1 MSDDRDAAESGAQ
14 GRTALEWNRDIAPG
28 RVRASGAAPAKTV
41 GITEI
46 LGRRVVSGVYGVGDV
61 LPVEAELIAEM
72 SVSRTTLREAV
83 RTLVALGLLEVRP
96 RTGTRVRPRRD
107 WNLLNRDVLAW
118 MTPEDGFNPELSAAI
133 DEAREVFEPAAAAL
147 AATRASRRAVTR
159 IRMAYDDM
167 EAAAARDAIRDAI
180 LADRAFHL
188 AILSATG
195 NPILEAFDTA
205 IDAVLGQLFRV
216 AIENHMENFRRNL
229 ANHLRVLEAIERNR
243 PEEARQAMLDTI
255 WFTRRHLEKHNLTKE
270 IR

>member
-1 MSDDRDAAESGAQ
+1 MER
-14 GRTALEWNRDIAPG
+14 NRDIAPG
-28 RVRASGAAPAKTV
+28 GVRVGGAAPAKTAGV
-41 GITEI
+41 TEI
-46 LGRRVVSGVYGVGDV
+46 LGRRVVSGVYAVGDL
-61 LPVEAELIAEM
+61 LPVEADLVQEL
-72 SVSRTTLREAV
+72 SVSRTSLREAV
-83 RTLVALGLLEVRP
+83 RTLVALGLLEVRT
-96 RTGTRVRPRRD
+96 RIGTRVRPRQD

-118 MTPEDGFNPELSAAI
+118 MTPEDGFNAELSAAI

-147 AATRASRRAVTR
+147 TATRASRREVTR

-167 EAAAARDAIRDAI
+167 ESAAASGSIPDAI

-195 NPILEAFDTA
+195 NPILAAFDAA
-205 IDAVLGQLFRV
+205 IDAVLGQLFRI

-229 ANHLRVLEAIERNR
+229 ANHLRVLEAIEQNR